1 LSTSILIVSYNTREL
16 SLRCI
21 GSLPPAAEVIVFDNA
36 SSDDS
41 AAAIRS
47 SFPAVRIIESPAN
60 LGFSVGVNRSAAL
73 ATHDKL
79 LILNPDTELPLG
91 TLARMEAA
99 LDRSEPQVW
108 AMGFRQVDAGG
119 FLQLAV
125 GPRPTLFAE
134 LLRRWVQR
142 RLDRRNRLVA
152 RLIDRWLSRRRPVPW
167 VGGSAML
174 VRRAAF
180 DRVNGFD
187 ERFFLYFEDIDFCL
201 RMNSAGG
208 CVVYEPGVTLIHHR
222 GASARQA
229 GGAARHAYRESQLYF
244 WEKHRS
250 KLALRLV
257 ALYQR
262 ACRPA

>member
-1 LSTSILIVSYNTREL
+1 VSTSILIVSYNTREL

-21 GSLPPAAEVIVFDNA
+21 GSLPPEAEVIVFDNA
-36 SSDDS
+36 SSDGS

-47 SFPAVRIIESPAN
+47 SFPEVRVIESPAN

-73 ATHDKL
+73 ATQDKL
-79 LILNPDTELPLG
+79 LILNPDTELPSG

-99 LDRSEPQVW
+99 LDRSDPHVW
-108 AMGFRQVDAGG
+108 AMGFRQVDANGL
-119 FLQLAV
+119 FQLAV

-152 RLIDRWLSRRRPVPW
+152 RLIDGWLSRRRRVPW
-167 VGGSAML
+167 VAASALL
-174 VRRAAF
+174 VRRGAF

-187 ERFFLYFEDIDFCL
+187 ERFFLFFEDIDFCL
-201 RMNSAGG
+201 RLGAAGG

-229 GGAARHAYRESQLYF
+229 EGAARRAYRQSQLYF
-244 WEKHRS
+244 CEKHRS
-250 KLALRLV
+250 RLALRLI

-262 ACRPA
+262 ASRAA